1 MESFVQFDA
10 HKGETEIIPSH
21 IVLLSRLKKCTLI
34 GGTKIAQFRF
44 FIPFLF
50 AHKQPLRVE
59 YRKQQ

>member
-34 GGTKIAQFRF
+34 GGTKIVQFRF

-50 AHKQPLRVE
+50 AHK
-59 YRKQQ
+59 